1 MGLESGAIRGV
12 PEMGGRFFTCAGGS
26 GSQKLKTPVRYNPP
40 TMTDDGFVLGVDLDG
55 TCADFYGGL
64 RPIAAEWLG
73 VPIESLPVEVSW
85 DFPEWGI
92 DQAPGGYAEL
102 HRFAVTQRELF
113 RRLQPMP
120 DAPMTLRRLSK
131 AGVRIRI
138 ITHRLFIKYFH
149 QVAVQQ
155 TVEWL
160 DSHDIPYWDLCFMSD
175 KGAVGA
181 HLYIEDSPVH
191 VEKLR
196 AGGHPTV
203 VFTNS
208 TNRHLPGPR
217 ADTWNE
223 VHRLVVDAVERWEAH
238 R

>member
-1 MGLESGAIRGV
+1 MNRD
-12 PEMGGRFFTCAGGS
+12 P
-26 GSQKLKTPVRYNPP
+26 
-40 TMTDDGFVLGVDLDG
+40 FVLGVDLDG

-73 VPIESLPVEVSW
+73 VDEAALPTEVSW
-85 DFPEWGI
+85 DFPEWGV
-92 DQAPGGYAEL
+92 DQAPGGYEDL
-102 HRFAVTQRELF
+102 HRFAVTQRDLF
-113 RRLQPMP
+113 RNLRPLPG
-120 DAPMTLRRLSK
+120 APMALRRLSK
-131 AGVRIRI
+131 AGVRIRV

-149 QVAVQQ
+149 QTAVRQ

-160 DSHDIPYWDLCFMSD
+160 DSHDIPYWDLCFMGD

-181 HLYIEDSPVH
+181 DLYVEDAPVH

-196 AGGHPTV
+196 RDGLSV
-203 VFTNS
+203 IVYTNS

-217 ADTWNE
+217 ADTWGE
-223 VHRLVVDAVERWEAH
+223 VHDLVMAELSRWKA

>member
-1 MGLESGAIRGV
+1 M
-12 PEMGGRFFTCAGGS
+12 
-26 GSQKLKTPVRYNPP
+26 SQ
-40 TMTDDGFVLGVDLDG
+40 DAFVLGVDLDG
-55 TCADFYGGL
+55 TCADFYRGI

-73 VPIESLPVEVSW
+73 VPLESLPVEVSW

-92 DQAPGGYAEL
+92 DKAPGGYEDL

-113 RRLQPMP
+113 SRLEPLP
-120 DAPMTLRRLSK
+120 GAPMAMRRLSK

-138 ITHRLFIKYFH
+138 ITHRLIIKYF
-149 QVAVQQ
+149 QQTAVQQ
-155 TVEWL
+155 TIEWL
-160 DSHDIPYWDLCFMSD
+160 DSHDIPYWDLCFMGD

-181 HLYIEDSPVH
+181 DLYIEDAPAN

-196 AGGHPTV
+196 RDGHATI

-217 ADTWNE
+217 ADTWDE
-223 VHRLVVDAVERWEAH
+223 VYDMVTHELERW
-238 R
+238 RTNGR